1 MLIVLRVSIK
11 PFLLKREWLYCF
23 FGISRARCVQAR
35 FLAGIL
41 YKSVTMEAHKLSVPY
56 KNDQY
61 DVDVAIEHR
70 PHQCRIRAKVVG
82 HELMFVSADGG
93 CLRAVYRENIIADG
107 LINEIAKVIC
117 SKCLK

>member
-1 MLIVLRVSIK
+1 
-11 PFLLKREWLYCF
+11 
-23 FGISRARCVQAR
+23 
-35 FLAGIL
+35 
-41 YKSVTMEAHKLSVPY
+41 MEAHKLSVPY

-70 PHQCRIRAKVVG
+70 PHQCRIKAKVVG